1 MSKIK
6 LKITEQGTVMDYLIE
21 QIESY
26 KRANFPEK
34 VEEFEKIYKVLEID
48 GTKHAKD
55 L

>member
-6 LKITEQGTVMDYLIE
+6 LEITEQGTVMDYLVEEID
-21 QIESY
+21 SY
-26 KRANFPEK
+26 KRTNMITK
-34 VEEFEKIYKVLEID
+34 VSELEKIYKVLEIA